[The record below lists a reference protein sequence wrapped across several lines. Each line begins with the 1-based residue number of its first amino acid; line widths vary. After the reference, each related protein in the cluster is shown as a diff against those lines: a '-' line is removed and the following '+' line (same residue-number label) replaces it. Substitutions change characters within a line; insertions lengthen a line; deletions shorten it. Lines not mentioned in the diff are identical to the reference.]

1 MISGTFGCGLD
12 GLLEEEEQEAAEER
26 ADLIRIELAIIIC
39 ERIIL
44 GLAPIISVSSVGAA

>member
-39 ERIIL
+39 DGII
-44 GLAPIISVSSVGAA
+44 